1 MWKILLSSE
10 ENIDFFFLNKSYS
23 LCWQWGSHIVIR
35 DSYGKKQKVLKNCSG
50 FFVLPLFVVTC
61 LNNLVLA
68 ETQPSGHSS
77 LPTLPLDAKVRS
89 GARAWRGRAEHQ
101 LLELAP
107 PCAFRL
113 WCQQVLQRFP
123 ATSSGSGSHLCP
135 LCCFVAARWSKM
147 PPSSHAPFSF
157 ELEERTICHSE

>member
-35 DSYGKKQKVLKNCSG
+35 DSYGKRQKVLKNCSG

-68 ETQPSGHSS
+68 ETQPSGHLS
-77 LPTLPLDAKVRS
+77 LPSYPS
-89 GARAWRGRAEHQ
+89 AWRKSVLRRTGLAGAGRASAPGVGPSLCFPSVMPAGVAVLSCDQ
-101 LLELAP
+101 LWQWVASVPTLL
-107 PCAFRL
+107 FR
-113 WCQQVLQRFP
+113 CCTVKQN
-123 ATSSGSGSHLCP
+123 AT
-135 LCCFVAARWSKM
+135 
-147 PPSSHAPFSF
+147 
-157 ELEERTICHSE
+157 